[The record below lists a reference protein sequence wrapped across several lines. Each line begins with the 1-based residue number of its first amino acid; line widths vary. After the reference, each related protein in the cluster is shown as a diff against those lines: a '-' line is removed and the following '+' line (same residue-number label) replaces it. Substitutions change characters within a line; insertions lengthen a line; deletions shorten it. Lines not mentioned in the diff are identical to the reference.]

1 MHESTVFGD
10 FCRDSPAEHLATHIL
25 AAHRSSRRPRRRRRD
40 VSSTARSGK
49 PRAQVALTLS
59 AAPKRADHLASADD
73 PIDECVAVLANGEEP
88 DEEMLAKCQDIA
100 REEFANQ
107 ATLEDENSY

>member
-1 MHESTVFGD
+1 MFYLFGGLGFLWGAWWFACYMKD
-10 FCRDSPAEHLATHIL
+10 
-25 AAHRSSRRPRRRRRD
+25 
-40 VSSTARSGK
+40 SSTDRREMPEEKEKREAEE
-49 PRAQVALTLS
+49 RAAAGDEEAKIADLAL
-59 AAPKRADHLASADD
+59 D
-73 PIDECVAVLANGEEP
+73 GEEP